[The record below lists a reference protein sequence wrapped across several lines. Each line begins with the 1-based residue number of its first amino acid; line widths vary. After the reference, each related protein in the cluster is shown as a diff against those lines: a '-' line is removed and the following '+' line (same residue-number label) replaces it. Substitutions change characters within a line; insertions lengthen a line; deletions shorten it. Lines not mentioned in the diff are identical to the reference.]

1 MSIDS
6 LIETL
11 LSYSHTQIEISS
23 SEKLGNIVT
32 QKETKISFSDKQRL
46 PFYSCSAVQDG
57 KDG

>member
-6 LIETL
+6 TL
-11 LSYSHTQIEISS
+11 LSYSCTHIEISS

-32 QKETKISFSDKQRL
+32 QKETKILFSDKQRL